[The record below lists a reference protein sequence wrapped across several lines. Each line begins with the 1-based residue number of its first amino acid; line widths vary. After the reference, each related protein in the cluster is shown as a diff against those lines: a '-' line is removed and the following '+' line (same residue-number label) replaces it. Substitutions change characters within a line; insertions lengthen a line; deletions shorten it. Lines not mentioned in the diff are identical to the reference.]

1 MIFFKFSMVSER
13 SIVRSN
19 CPPVVGVMLIVI
31 SSGSTVA
38 VAVAAAAALPETTRP
53 HPGGL
58 GDVGIGEEEL
68 DLIFVPRPRYSSS
81 PCKAVSGEFDQ

>member
-1 MIFFKFSMVSER
+1 MVSER

-31 SSGSTVA
+31 SSGSTVVAA

-81 PCKAVSGEFDQ
+81 PCKAASGEFDQ